1 MFEIARKY
9 KSCSVQTRASIWFT
23 ICNFAIKGIAFIT
36 VPIFTRTLST
46 EEYGTVTI
54 YTSYQQMLMILAT
67 FELSLGAYNKGI
79 LKYKERINDYTT
91 SIIWLSSILSGIC
104 LCIALIL
111 KDLFIEL
118 TGTNEMIL
126 ILTYLMFILF
136 PSYNCWI
143 ARKRFE
149 FEYRDAVILTLL
161 YSLLTTIVP
170 LFVIR
175 VKPFGIIKI
184 EVTLI
189 VQILFFLPFY
199 FSDIFQTRITH
210 LDFYIDV
217 FKYTIPYQIPLV
229 FHGLSFL
236 ALGQADRIM
245 IGQMVG
251 KTEAAIYSVAYSIG
265 QVISIFQ
272 VSINQVFQ
280 PFRFKKLEN
289 NDFDIVRKSTRVLL
303 IVVSTI
309 IVLFMMIVPEGM
321 KMLFP
326 VDYLEAINLLPP
338 IVASV
343 FFIFLYSIYSDV
355 EAYYDKTTYIMYASA
370 ISAVLN
376 IIMNYI
382 GIKLFGYCA
391 CAYTTLIC
399 YIILSLIHIVL
410 VESVKKKRGITEEI
424 YDNKLSFFLS
434 IIILL
439 FIFLSS
445 VLYSHIILR
454 YVLVLII
461 CGMVLANKRHIGDYW
476 KEYRKL

>member
-1 MFEIARKY
+1 
-9 KSCSVQTRASIWFT
+9 
-23 ICNFAIKGIAFIT
+23 
-36 VPIFTRTLST
+36 
-46 EEYGTVTI
+46 
-54 YTSYQQMLMILAT
+54 
-67 FELSLGAYNKGI
+67 
-79 LKYKERINDYTT
+79 
-91 SIIWLSSILSGIC
+91 
-104 LCIALIL
+104 
-111 KDLFIEL
+111 
-118 TGTNEMIL
+118 
-126 ILTYLMFILF
+126 
-136 PSYNCWI
+136 
-143 ARKRFE
+143 
-149 FEYRDAVILTLL
+149 
-161 YSLLTTIVP
+161 
-170 LFVIR
+170 
-175 VKPFGIIKI
+175 
-184 EVTLI
+184 
-189 VQILFFLPFY
+189 
-199 FSDIFQTRITH
+199 
-210 LDFYIDV
+210 
-217 FKYTIPYQIPLV
+217 
-229 FHGLSFL
+229 
-236 ALGQADRIM
+236 
-245 IGQMVG
+245 
-251 KTEAAIYSVAYSIG
+251 
-265 QVISIFQ
+265 
-272 VSINQVFQ
+272 
-280 PFRFKKLEN
+280 
-289 NDFDIVRKSTRVLL
+289 
-303 IVVSTI
+303 
-309 IVLFMMIVPEGM
+309 MMIVPEGM